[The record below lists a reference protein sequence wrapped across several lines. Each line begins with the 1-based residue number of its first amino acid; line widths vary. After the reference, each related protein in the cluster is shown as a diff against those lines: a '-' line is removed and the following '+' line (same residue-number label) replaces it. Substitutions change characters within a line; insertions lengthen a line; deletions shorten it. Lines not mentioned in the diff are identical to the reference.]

1 MNATSSTT
9 QQLMGVHTSWVRG
22 IIVIKGVYRVVSV
35 LYIYIVFC
43 ISLILFRMFL
53 GRGTGLL

>member
-1 MNATSSTT
+1 MSHVFHYAAADGSAY
-9 QQLMGVHTSWVRG
+9 QLGQGHY
-22 IIVIKGVYRVVSV
+22 VIKGVYRVVSV
-35 LYIYIVFC
+35 FYIYIVFC